1 MTRVKSKLQ
10 PQNRGLYTSV
20 SRSGKKKISVCATF
34 YKDKDRLN
42 KNLYVLLHRMNLYE
56 IVDLGKKMAGLLY
69 AEK

>member
-34 YKDKDRLN
+34 YKDKDSLN
-42 KNLYVLLHRMNLYE
+42 MNLYMLLHRMNLYE

>member
-1 MTRVKSKLQ
+1 MKRYADAKS
-10 PQNRGLYTSV
+10 YTNESELKV
-20 SRSGKKKISVCATF
+20 WDIVLLKEFG
-34 YKDKDRLN
+34 LN